1 MLLRDEEVV
10 LVPLSLEF
18 VDFVTQIRTD
28 WANYDYFFNFGLAT
42 RDQELEWIGRAIS
55 DPTQLNFVI
64 VSAAEKPEPIGT
76 ISLTNLDWRS
86 RNAEY
91 GRLYIDRS
99 WRRRGLAWR
108 ASRLM
113 LRYAFSELNLRR
125 IYLRVFAENEG
136 AILLYRRL
144 GFEQEGC
151 LRQHVYKNGRY
162 RDVLV
167 MALLRS
173 DPAYGP

>member
-1 MLLRDEEVV
+1 MAC
-10 LVPLSLEF
+10 VPPD
-18 VDFVTQIRTD
+18 V
-28 WANYDYFFNFGLAT
+28 
-42 RDQELEWIGRAIS
+42 
-55 DPTQLNFVI
+55 
-64 VSAAEKPEPIGT
+64 
-76 ISLTNLDWRS
+76 
-86 RNAEY
+86 
-91 GRLYIDRS
+91 
-99 WRRRGLAWR
+99 
-108 ASRLM
+108 
-113 LRYAFSELNLRR
+113 RYAFSELNLRR